1 MKRFI
6 SFMLAALF
14 LCTVAGAETDILFD
28 RELYGDIQF
37 HCVGMSDRLYTFVSS
52 VVKEGGKVEFENGYT
67 VTYDFSEPIA
77 ILENEYP
84 SDLYGYSNG
93 SFKPLL
99 PAYFP
104 GTNGLYH
111 LYLAYDPDPDVLNY
125 HICSVDLVDD
135 KIVGLNEIC
144 VINMYEIDEYF
155 IPDSHTSYMCGE
167 HLLMLYSP
175 DIDDHVL
182 IDYDAA
188 EGDFSIIET
197 DPDGER
203 FNIEGICQYD
213 DVSVLIFTLADC
225 SGGSVVKI
233 YKYTPEEEAFDEL
246 AVLERDITAR
256 TREFYCPAY
265 DASTDTLYYCENG
278 KALAMR
284 GFDTDDVRLL
294 GNVDESMAGLEIG
307 SGGCIV
313 NGVYVLYN
321 CMCIQIIDESS
332 GEVKKNDADLNIF
345 GFRGDAVSAAASA
358 YSMRNSGAN
367 VNFIEQRPEGS
378 SISADIISQ
387 SDAFDIYMIKVSSG
401 DFASMAERGFL
412 LPIQSD
418 ALDEFGENLYPQI
431 RGVLG
436 DGEHL
441 FALPYEFEANVLA
454 YDPTIFEA
462 LGLTE
467 DDVPTTWREFVDLLT
482 RMPEMIEDTDY
493 YTFLSYDTHIDLVY
507 EVVKAYCREYV
518 SGNRIDQSEMCA
530 LINDIMALDL
540 EAIGWEQTDVFADML
555 NNSVFFKDNILLS
568 GDNLKRSQPMLLSLG
583 GEAAK
588 MNTRISVLV
597 INPYS
602 SKREK
607 AIEFMEL
614 VLDFIPQEYL
624 ARMRADWEGGV
635 KRPNAD
641 DSLAEYDKQISLIEE
656 SIAATSSED
665 EIEEYEEMLS
675 DVIYEREYFLE
686 NAYWEISPEAFDMY
700 REYAQTM
707 AIDTYLGLDFENE
720 IAPVVS
726 MYMDGGMSTEA
737 MLKEITRKI
746 NYAAYE

>member
-6 SFMLAALF
+6 SFMLVALF

-28 RELYGDIQF
+28 RQIYDDAQF
-37 HCVGMSDRLYTFVSS
+37 HCVGMNDRLYTFMTLN
-52 VVKEGGKVEFENGYT
+52 GGMLESEKGYT

-77 ILENEYP
+77 MMENEYP
-84 SDLYGYSNG
+84 SDLYVDSNG
-93 SFKPLL
+93 SFKPGI

-111 LYLAYDPDPDVLNY
+111 LYFTYDPDPNVHNY
-125 HICSVDLVDD
+125 HICSVELSDDL
-135 KIVGLNEIC
+135 IVGLDEIC
-144 VINMYEIDEYF
+144 VINMNEIDEYF
-155 IPDSHTSYMCGE
+155 LPTDGLYMCGG
-167 HLLMLYSP
+167 HLLMLYS
-175 DIDDHVL
+175 DTDEDYVL
-182 IDYDAA
+182 IDYDTAA
-188 EGDFSIIET
+188 GEYRIIET
-197 DPDGER
+197 DPDREQ
-203 FNIEGICQYD
+203 FNIMGMCPYD
-213 DVSVLIFTLADC
+213 DASVLICTLPY
-225 SGGSVVKI
+225 STGGSVAKI
-233 YKYTPEEEAFDEL
+233 YRYTPEEEAFEEL
-246 AVLERDITAR
+246 AVLESDFDSQA
-256 TREFYCPAY
+256 REFGCPAY
-265 DASTDTLYYCENG
+265 DASTDTFYYCENW
-278 KALAMR
+278 KAMAMR
-284 GFDTDDVRLL
+284 GFDTDDVSLL
-294 GNVDESMAGLEIG
+294 SNVDESFAFDLMIG
-307 SGGCIV
+307 SGGCVV
-313 NGVYVLYN
+313 NGAYVLYN
-321 CMCIQIIDESS
+321 CEFIQIVYESS
-332 GEVKKNDADLNIF
+332 GEGEKSDADLNIF
-345 GFRGDAVSAAASA
+345 GFRGEDVSAAASL

-387 SDAFDIYMIKVSSG
+387 SDAFDIYMIKVSGS
-401 DFASMAERGFL
+401 DFASMAKRGFL

-493 YTFLSYDTHIDLVY
+493 YIYLSYYPRRELVY
-507 EVVKAYCREYV
+507 QVVKAYCREYV

-530 LINDIMALDL
+530 LINDIMALDM
-540 EAIGWEQTDVFADML
+540 EEIGWERTDVYEEML
-555 NNSVFFKDNILLS
+555 NNSVFFNDNILLS
-568 GDNLKRSQPMLLSLG
+568 GDNLKHSQPMLLSLG

-675 DVIYEREYFLE
+675 EAIYEREFFLE
-686 NAYWEISPEAFDMY
+686 NFYWEISPEAFDMY

-707 AIDTYLGLDFENE
+707 AIDTYLGLDYENE
-720 IAPVVS
+720 IVPVVS
-726 MYMDGGMSTEA
+726 MYIEGGMSVEA

-746 NYAAYE
+746 NYSAYE